1 MIRPATGRGRAPAM
15 MVALLTLFA
24 GCAVWVGPAAA
35 QDKQRGNRFLRL
47 DAVDTTGVPTGKDLV
62 LFTSFLDKQGKP
74 VPVPA
79 DGAWTVY
86 YDGEQAGGE
95 SQVRLRRETE
105 HPVNLVVVLGATATI
120 ESALPS
126 AREALGELLSN
137 LGTVD
142 NSAAIRYTDVV
153 NAASS
158 LSPKHDDSVDF
169 VMKKAETGA
178 SPPLYKAIARG
189 LEFFPSTFETYGPN
203 RMMFVITDGADVN
216 DRDDRAVKSQVES
229 LQAVARDLNVRITVL
244 GVDVDGIGKFDFV
257 RELGPATGGSFAKAN
272 TPAEVKTQTD
282 TFASE
287 LRGQYVITVK
297 PDGLPAQTEVGFKV
311 ELGHGGQVYATD
323 PVMRM
328 TPEVPSNLML
338 YLAIGGGALLGLIVL
353 ILLIRGIVRA
363 LARRGDDGPVVA
375 EVGLRTCGQC
385 ANQIPEE
392 WKVCQYC
399 EALPHHGRLTVIGGE
414 GVDEW
419 LTGRVFFIKE
429 SQSSIGAAD
438 NNNIVLKVAGVS
450 QRHAGIQVQDGR
462 FELADFGSSNGTY
475 INGARISKQFLKTG
489 DELMFGPTKVEF
501 KLKK

>member
-1 MIRPATGRGRAPAM
+1 MIRPAMGRGLALATLAAVVGLATTAM
-15 MVALLTLFA
+15 
-24 GCAVWVGPAAA
+24 A

-47 DAVDTTGVPTGKDLV
+47 DAVDTTEIPEGGDLA

-86 YDGEQAGGE
+86 YDGEPAAGE
-95 SQVRLRRETE
+95 SKVMLRRETD

-120 ESALPS
+120 ESALPD
-126 AREALGELLSN
+126 AREALVALIGN

-153 NAASS
+153 QPTSS
-158 LSPKHDDSVDF
+158 LSPKHDDSADF
-169 VMKKAETGA
+169 VQKKEGGGA

-189 LEFFPSTFETYGPN
+189 LEFFPSTFDTIGPN
-203 RMMFVITDGADVN
+203 RMMYVITDGADVN
-216 DRDDRAVKSQVES
+216 DRDARAVKSQVES
-229 LQAVARDLNVRITVL
+229 LQAVARDLNVRISVL
-244 GVDVDGIGKFDFV
+244 GVDVDGIGVFDFV

-287 LRGQYVITVK
+287 LRGQYVIEVVPK
-297 PDGLPAQTEVGFKV
+297 GLPAETEVGFKI
-311 ELGHGGQVYATD
+311 ELGHGGQTYSTD

-328 TPEVPSNLML
+328 TPKVPSNLML
-338 YLAIGGGALLGLIVL
+338 YLAIGGGGLLALILL

-363 LARRGDDGPVVA
+363 LGRRREEGPVRA

-385 ANQIPEE
+385 GNQVPEE

-419 LTGRVFFIKE
+419 LTGRAFFIKE
-429 SQSSIGAAD
+429 SQSSIGADD
-438 NNNIVLKVAGVS
+438 NNNIVLKAPGVS

-462 FELADFGSSNGTY
+462 FELADFGSRNGTF
-475 INGARISKQFLKTG
+475 INGTRISKQFLKTG
-489 DELMFGPTKVEF
+489 DELMFGPVKVEF